1 MQAHDPLWRMPLW
14 AGYDGW
20 LDSSIADVSHISSSP
35 MGGSITAALFLARFV
50 EVCTDWVHFDTYAW
64 NAKSRIGR
72 PVGGEAQAIRAVYD
86 YLEDRFGGR

>member
-1 MQAHDPLWRMPLW
+1 
-14 AGYDGW
+14 
-20 LDSSIADVSHISSSP
+20 

-50 EVCTDWVHFDTYAW
+50 EACPDWVHFDTYAW